1 MGYIYSV
8 DANGKEVFKLF
19 ILGYE
24 RGLTSLYNLLSRS
37 IYRYGMMLVKD
48 EFIVNSI
55 VQEAFL
61 KAWTFRERL
70 TSLDHTRRFLKLTV
84 RWECMQYY
92 RNSKSKF
99 YRSLIRLDWLEN
111 IHLLDTLSEPEE
123 SNSRSIYINELLRVI
138 PCLPSRKQR
147 TLLEQHLIEGLSPK
161 EISLRLQLPVR
172 AINDEIQNACN
183 YLRSLLTQS
192 APVSDRPSGRKNIP
206 LNSEH
211 LTREQRDIYSM
222 RYSMRYSFL
231 QIAEL
236 LKLPQPYVQQQYVV
250 AHRTLQ
256 AV

>member
-8 DANGKEVFKLF
+8 RANHEEVFKLF
-19 ILGYE
+19 TSGYE
-24 RGLTSLYNLLSRS
+24 YGLTSLYNQLSRS
-37 IYRYGMMLVKD
+37 IYRYGFTLVKD

-84 RWECMQYY
+84 RWECMHYY

-123 SNSRSIYINELLRVI
+123 NNSQSIYINELLRVI
-138 PCLPSRKQR
+138 PSLPNRQQR
-147 TLLEQHLIEGLSPK
+147 NILELHLVEGVSPK

-172 AINDEIQNACN
+172 AINDEIQNACS
-183 YLRSLLTQS
+183 YLRSLLKQS
-192 APVSDRPSGRKNIP
+192 TPTPNRTVSYKDIP
-206 LNSEH
+206 LNSEQ

-250 AHRTLQ
+250 AHRMLQ

>member
-1 MGYIYSV
+1 MDYIYSV
-8 DANGKEVFKLF
+8 RASGEEVFKLF

-24 RGLTSLYNLLSRS
+24 RGLTSLYDRLSRS
-37 IYRYGMMLVKD
+37 IYKYGLTLVKD

-84 RWECMQYY
+84 RWECMHYY

-111 IHLLDTLSEPEE
+111 IHLLETLSEPEE
-123 SNSRSIYINELLRVI
+123 SSNQSTYINDLLRVI
-138 PCLPSRKQR
+138 PSLPNKKQR
-147 TLLEQHLIEGLSPK
+147 NILDLHFIEGLSAK

-172 AINDEIQNACN
+172 AINGEIQNACN
-183 YLRSLLTQS
+183 CLRSLLRQS
-192 APVSDRPSGRKNIP
+192 TPGPDRTVGRKDIP

>member
-1 MGYIYSV
+1 MSYIYSV
-8 DANGKEVFKLF
+8 RASGDEVFKLF

-24 RGLTSLYNLLSRS
+24 RGLTSLYNQLSRS

-84 RWECMQYY
+84 RWECMHYY

-111 IHLLDTLSEPEE
+111 IHLLETLSEPEE
-123 SNSRSIYINELLRVI
+123 TNSLSIYTNELLRII
-138 PCLPSRKQR
+138 PSLPNRRQR
-147 TLLEQHLIEGLSPK
+147 CILELHLIEGLSPK

-172 AINDEIQNACN
+172 AINDEIQNACI

-192 APVSDRPSGRKNIP
+192 TPTPDRTGGRKDTP
-206 LNSEH
+206 LNSEQ

-250 AHRTLQ
+250 AHKTLQ

>member
-8 DANGKEVFKLF
+8 RANREEVFKLF
-19 ILGYE
+19 TLGYE
-24 RGLTSLYNLLSRS
+24 RGLTSLYNQLSRS
-37 IYRYGMMLVKD
+37 IFRYGFTLVKD

-70 TSLDHTRRFLKLTV
+70 TSLDHTKRFLKLTV
-84 RWECMQYY
+84 RWECMHYY
-92 RNSKSKF
+92 RNSKSRF
-99 YRSLIRLDWLEN
+99 YRSLIRLDWLDN
-111 IHLLDTLSEPEE
+111 IHLLETLSEPEE
-123 SNSRSIYINELLRVI
+123 SSNQSIYISELLRVI
-138 PCLPSRKQR
+138 PSLPNRQQR
-147 TLLEQHLIEGLSPK
+147 SILELHLVEGLSPK
-161 EISLRLQLPVR
+161 EISLRLQLSVR

-192 APVSDRPSGRKNIP
+192 MPMPDRTVGRNDTR
-206 LNSEH
+206 LNSGH

-236 LKLPQPYVQQQYVV
+236 LKLSQPYVQQQYVV

>member
-8 DANGKEVFKLF
+8 RANREEVFKLF
-19 ILGYE
+19 TLGYE
-24 RGLTSLYNLLSRS
+24 RGLTSLYNQLSRS

-84 RWECMQYY
+84 RWECMHYY

-111 IHLLDTLSEPEE
+111 MHLLDTLSEPEE
-123 SNSRSIYINELLRVI
+123 SSNQSTYINDLLRVI
-138 PCLPSRKQR
+138 PSLPNKKQR
-147 TLLEQHLIEGLSPK
+147 NILELHLIEGLSPK

-192 APVSDRPSGRKNIP
+192 TSISERLGCRKDIP
-206 LNSEH
+206 LNSEQ

-250 AHRTLQ
+250 AHRMLQ
-256 AV
+256 EV

>member
-1 MGYIYSV
+1 MSYIYSV
-8 DANGKEVFKLF
+8 GANGEDVFKLF

-24 RGLTSLYNLLSRS
+24 RGLTSLYNQLSRS
-37 IYRYGMMLVKD
+37 IYRYGLMLVKD

-70 TSLDHTRRFLKLTV
+70 TSLDHTRRFIKLTV
-84 RWECMQYY
+84 RWECMHYY

-111 IHLLDTLSEPEE
+111 IHLLEMLTEPEE
-123 SNSRSIYINELLRVI
+123 SNSQSIYTNELLRVI
-138 PCLPSRKQR
+138 PYLPNRQQR
-147 TLLEQHLIEGLSPK
+147 NILELHLIEGLSAK

-172 AINDEIQNACN
+172 AINDEIRNACN

-192 APVSDRPSGRKNIP
+192 TPTPDRSVVRKDTP
-206 LNSEH
+206 LNSEQ

-236 LKLPQPYVQQQYVV
+236 LKLPQPYVQQQYVL

>member
-1 MGYIYSV
+1 MHGIYSTRV
-8 DANGKEVFKLF
+8 NHENVFRLF
-19 ILGYE
+19 TLGNE
-24 RGLTSLYNLLSRS
+24 QGITFLYNQLARS
-37 IYRYGMMLVKD
+37 IFRYGFRLVQD

-70 TSLDHTRRFLKLTV
+70 TSLEHTRRFLKLTV
-84 RWECMQYY
+84 RWECMHYY

-99 YRSLIRLDWLEN
+99 YRNLIRLDWLEN
-111 IHLLDTLSEPEE
+111 IHLLETLSEPEE
-123 SNSRSIYINELLRVI
+123 SGNQTIYINELLRVI
-138 PCLPSRKQR
+138 PSLPNRQQR
-147 TLLEQHLIEGLSPK
+147 NILELHLIEGLSAK
-161 EISLRLQLPVR
+161 EISLRLQFPIR

-192 APVSDRPSGRKNIP
+192 STLSDRTGPRKDLPS
-206 LNSEH
+206 NSHE

-250 AHRTLQ
+250 AHRRLQ

>member
-1 MGYIYSV
+1 MSYIYSTR
-8 DANGKEVFKLF
+8 ANHEKDFELF
-19 ILGYE
+19 ASGYE
-24 RGLTSLYNLLSRS
+24 LGLTSLYNLLSRS
-37 IYRYGMMLVKD
+37 IYKYGLTLVKD

-70 TSLDHTRRFLKLTV
+70 TSLDHTKRFLKLTV
-84 RWECMQYY
+84 RWECMHYY
-92 RNSKSKF
+92 RNSKSRF

-111 IHLLDTLSEPEE
+111 IHLLETLSEPEE
-123 SNSRSIYINELLRVI
+123 SSNQSTYINDLLRVI
-138 PCLPSRKQR
+138 PSLPNKKQR
-147 TLLEQHLIEGLSPK
+147 NILKLHLIEGLSPK
-161 EISLRLQLPVR
+161 EIGLRLQLPVR

-192 APVSDRPSGRKNIP
+192 TPGPDRTVGRKDIP
-206 LNSEH
+206 LNSEQ

-250 AHRTLQ
+250 AHQTLQ